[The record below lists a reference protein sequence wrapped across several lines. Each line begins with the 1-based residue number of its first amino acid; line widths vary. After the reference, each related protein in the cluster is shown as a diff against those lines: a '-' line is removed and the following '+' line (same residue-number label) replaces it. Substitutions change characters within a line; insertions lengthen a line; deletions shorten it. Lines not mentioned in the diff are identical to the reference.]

1 MIIQPKINMTIH
13 KPLSQIIAENQVLT
27 QETAMFLAHLD
38 AIHRI
43 ARKSRSGQKERK
55 VVAETPGG
63 TKINGVLSDKQ
74 IRRFFS
80 FLYLETSSNGK
91 PFITKEVFDIV
102 FANGLVIPDSPL
114 KEKYKINCTL
124 SSPRNQIDYAIHL
137 LMRIHKGGK
146 KAPYLKFFG
155 SYFKEYSDALASP
168 RKLEMLA
175 SNISGVKSPRCKIDF
190 EKYLPIIF
198 RDNSHLN

>member
-13 KPLSQIIAENQVLT
+13 KPLRQIIAENQVLT
-27 QETAMFLAHLD
+27 PENAKFLAHLD
-38 AIHRI
+38 AFHRI
-43 ARKSRSGQKERK
+43 ARKSRSGKKEWK

-63 TKINGVLSDKQ
+63 TKINGVLNDAE

-91 PFITKEVFDIV
+91 PFISKEVFDIV
-102 FANGLVIPDSPL
+102 FRNGLVIPDVPL
-114 KEKYKINCTL
+114 EKKYSINCSL

-175 SNISGVKSPRCKIDF
+175 SNISGVKSTRCKIDF
-190 EKYLPIIF
+190 DKYLPIIF
-198 RDNSHLN
+198 RDNRHLK

>member
-1 MIIQPKINMTIH
+1 MH
-13 KPLSQIIAENQVLT
+13 KPIRQIISENQLFT
-27 QETAMFLAHLD
+27 PKSAMFLTELNGLHKIL
-38 AIHRI
+38 RN
-43 ARKSRSGQKERK
+43 SRSVKEERK

-63 TKINGVLSDKQ
+63 TRISGVLSDKQ

-102 FANGLVIPDSPL
+102 FRNGLVIPDSPL
-114 KEKYKINCTL
+114 KEKYSINCSL
-124 SSPRNQIDYAIHL
+124 GSPRNQIDYAIHL

-155 SYFKEYSDALASP
+155 SYFEQYSDALVSP

-175 SNISGVKSPRCKIDF
+175 SNISGVKSTRCKIEF
-190 EKYLPIIF
+190 EKYLPVIF
-198 RDNSHLN
+198 KNNSCYFIK

>member
-1 MIIQPKINMTIH
+1 MIPNR
-13 KPLSQIIAENQVLT
+13 PLRQIIAENQVLT
-27 QETAMFLAHLD
+27 PENAMFLAHLD

-43 ARKSRSGQKERK
+43 VRKSRSGQEKWK

-63 TKINGVLSDKQ
+63 TRINGILSDAE

-80 FLYLETSSNGK
+80 FLYLEPSSNGK
-91 PFITKEVFDIV
+91 PFITKDVFDIV

-114 KEKYKINCTL
+114 KEKYSINCSL

-137 LMRIHKGGK
+137 VMRIHKGGK

-155 SYFKEYSDALASP
+155 SYFEQYSDALISP

-175 SNISGVKSPRCKIDF
+175 SNISGVKSTRCKIDF
-190 EKYLPIIF
+190 DKYLPIIF
-198 RDNSHLN
+198 RDNIHMD

>member
-1 MIIQPKINMTIH
+1 MHPY
-13 KPLSQIIAENQVLT
+13 KPLRQLITENQVLT
-27 QETAMFLAHLD
+27 PKNAMFLAHLD
-38 AIHRI
+38 AFHKIVRNV
-43 ARKSRSGQKERK
+43 RSGQEERK

-63 TKINGVLSDKQ
+63 TRINGVLSDED
-74 IRRFFS
+74 IRKLFS
-80 FLYLETSSNGK
+80 FLYLEPSSNGK
-91 PFITKEVFDIV
+91 PFISKEVFDIV
-102 FANGLVIPDSPL
+102 FANGLVIPDMPL
-114 KEKYKINCTL
+114 KKKYKINCSL

-155 SYFKEYSDALASP
+155 SYFEQYSDALVSP

-190 EKYLPIIF
+190 EKYMPVIF
-198 RDNSHLN
+198 KNNTCYFIK

>member
-1 MIIQPKINMTIH
+1 MITNR
-13 KPLSQIIAENQVLT
+13 PLRQIIAENQVFNPKS
-27 QETAMFLAHLD
+27 AMFLTELNGLHKIL
-38 AIHRI
+38 RN
-43 ARKSRSGQKERK
+43 SRSVQEERK

-63 TKINGVLSDKQ
+63 TRISGVLSDKQ

-91 PFITKEVFDIV
+91 PFISKEVFDIV
-102 FANGLVIPDSPL
+102 FRNGLVIPDVPL
-114 KEKYKINCTL
+114 KEKYSINCSL
-124 SSPRNQIDYAIHL
+124 GSPRNQIDYAIHL

-155 SYFKEYSDALASP
+155 SYFEQYSDALVSP

-175 SNISGVKSPRCKIDF
+175 SNISGVKSTRCKIEF
-190 EKYLPIIF
+190 EKYLPVI
-198 RDNSHLN
+198 L

>member
-1 MIIQPKINMTIH
+1 MITNR
-13 KPLSQIIAENQVLT
+13 PLRKIIAENQLFSPKS
-27 QETAMFLAHLD
+27 AMFLTELNGLHKIL
-38 AIHRI
+38 RN
-43 ARKSRSGQKERK
+43 SWSVQEERK
-55 VVAETPGG
+55 VVAETQGG
-63 TKINGVLSDKQ
+63 TRISGVLSDKQ

-80 FLYLETSSNGK
+80 FLYKETSSNGK

-102 FANGLVIPDSPL
+102 FANGLVIPDVPL
-114 KEKYKINCTL
+114 KEKYKINCSL

-155 SYFKEYSDALASP
+155 SYFEQYSDALVSP

-175 SNISGVKSPRCKIDF
+175 SNISGVKSPRCKINFD
-190 EKYLPIIF
+190 KYLPIVF
-198 RDNSHLN
+198 RDNS

>member
-1 MIIQPKINMTIH
+1 MHPY
-13 KPLSQIIAENQVLT
+13 KPLRQLITENQVLT
-27 QETAMFLAHLD
+27 PKNAMFLAHLD
-38 AIHRI
+38 AFHKIVRN
-43 ARKSRSGQKERK
+43 ARSVEEERK

-80 FLYLETSSNGK
+80 FLYLEPSSNGK
-91 PFITKEVFDIV
+91 PFISKEVFDIV
-102 FANGLVIPDSPL
+102 FANGLVIPNVPL
-114 KEKYKINCTL
+114 KKKYTINCSL

-155 SYFKEYSDALASP
+155 SYFEQYSDALVSP

-175 SNISGVKSPRCKIDF
+175 SNISGVKSTRCKIDF
-190 EKYLPIIF
+190 DKYLPIVF
-198 RDNSHLN
+198 RDNMD

>member
-1 MIIQPKINMTIH
+1 MIPNR
-13 KPLSQIIAENQVLT
+13 PLRQLIAENQVLT
-27 QETAMFLAHLD
+27 PENAMFLTELNGLD
-38 AIHRI
+38 KIL
-43 ARKSRSGQKERK
+43 RKERSGQEERK

-63 TKINGVLSDKQ
+63 TRISGVLSDKQ

-91 PFITKEVFDIV
+91 PFITKEVFDII
-102 FANGLVIPDSPL
+102 FRNGLVIPDVPL
-114 KEKYKINCTL
+114 KEKYSINCSL

-137 LMRIHKGGK
+137 LMQKNKGGK

-155 SYFKEYSDALASP
+155 SYFEQYSDALVSP

-175 SNISGVKSPRCKIDF
+175 SNISGVKSPRCKIEF

-198 RDNSHLN
+198 KNNSCYFIK

>member
-1 MIIQPKINMTIH
+1 MIPNR
-13 KPLSQIIAENQVLT
+13 PLRQLIAENQVFT
-27 QETAMFLAHLD
+27 QENAMFLAHLD

-43 ARKSRSGQKERK
+43 VRKSRSGQKERK
-55 VVAETPGG
+55 VVAETPAG
-63 TKINGVLSDKQ
+63 TRINGILSDKQ
-74 IRRFFS
+74 VRRFFS

-91 PFITKEVFDIV
+91 PFITKEVFDKI
-102 FANGLVIPDSPL
+102 FDNGLVIPDSPL
-114 KEKYKINCTL
+114 KEKYTINCSL

-155 SYFKEYSDALASP
+155 SYFIEYSDAIVSP

-175 SNISGVKSPRCKIDF
+175 SNISGVKSTRCKIDF
-190 EKYLPIIF
+190 EKYMPVIF
-198 RDNSHLN
+198 RDNSRLN

>member
-1 MIIQPKINMTIH
+1 MIMH
-13 KPLSQIIAENQVLT
+13 KPIRQIISENQLFT
-27 QETAMFLAHLD
+27 PKSAMFLTELNGLHKIL
-38 AIHRI
+38 RN
-43 ARKSRSGQKERK
+43 SRSVKEERK

-63 TKINGVLSDKQ
+63 TRISGVLSDKQ

-102 FANGLVIPDSPL
+102 FRNGLVIPDSPL
-114 KEKYKINCTL
+114 KEKYSINCSL
-124 SSPRNQIDYAIHL
+124 GSPRNQIDYAIHL

-155 SYFKEYSDALASP
+155 SYFEQYSDALVSP

-175 SNISGVKSPRCKIDF
+175 SNISGVKSTRCKIEF
-190 EKYLPIIF
+190 EKYLPVIF
-198 RDNSHLN
+198 KNNSCYFIK

>member
-1 MIIQPKINMTIH
+1 MHPY
-13 KPLSQIIAENQVLT
+13 KPLRQLITENQVLT
-27 QETAMFLAHLD
+27 PKNAMFLAHLD
-38 AIHRI
+38 AFHKIVRN
-43 ARKSRSGQKERK
+43 ARSGQEERK

-102 FANGLVIPDSPL
+102 FANGLVIPDVPL
-114 KEKYKINCTL
+114 KEKYKINCSL

-155 SYFKEYSDALASP
+155 SYFIEYSDAIVPP

-175 SNISGVKSPRCKIDF
+175 SNISGVKSTRCKIDF
-190 EKYLPIIF
+190 EKYCTCLLFLEIIAT
-198 RDNSHLN
+198 

>member
-13 KPLSQIIAENQVLT
+13 KPLRQIIAENQVLT

-91 PFITKEVFDIV
+91 PFISKEVFDIV
-102 FANGLVIPDSPL
+102 FAKGLVIPDVPL
-114 KEKYKINCTL
+114 EKKYKINCSL

-155 SYFKEYSDALASP
+155 SYFEQYSDALISP

-175 SNISGVKSPRCKIDF
+175 SNISGVKSTRCKIYFD
-190 EKYLPIIF
+190 KYLPIIF
-198 RDNSHLN
+198 RDNSHLK

>member
-1 MIIQPKINMTIH
+1 MIMH
-13 KPLSQIIAENQVLT
+13 KPIRQIITENQFFT
-27 QETAMFLAHLD
+27 PKNAMFLAELESL
-38 AIHRI
+38 HRI
-43 ARKSRSGQKERK
+43 LKKERSGQEERK

-63 TKINGVLSDKQ
+63 TRISGVLSDKQ

-102 FANGLVIPDSPL
+102 FKNGLTIPDVPL
-114 KEKYKINCTL
+114 KNKYSINCSL
-124 SSPRNQIDYAIHL
+124 GSPRNQIDYAIHL

-155 SYFKEYSDALASP
+155 SYFEQYSDALVSP

-175 SNISGVKSPRCKIDF
+175 SNITGVKSTRCKIDF
-190 EKYLPIIF
+190 DKYLPVIF
-198 RDNSHLN
+198 KNNSCYFIK

>member
-1 MIIQPKINMTIH
+1 MIPNR
-13 KPLSQIIAENQVLT
+13 PLRQIIAENQVLT
-27 QETAMFLAHLD
+27 PENAKLLANWD
-38 AIHRI
+38 AFHRI
-43 ARKSRSGQKERK
+43 IKNARSGQEERK

-80 FLYLETSSNGK
+80 FLYLEISSNGK
-91 PFITKEVFDIV
+91 PFICKEVFDIV
-102 FANGLVIPDSPL
+102 FSQGLVIPDVPL
-114 KEKYKINCTL
+114 KEKYKINCSL
-124 SSPRNQIDYAIHL
+124 GSPRNQIDYAIHL

-155 SYFKEYSDALASP
+155 SYFREYSNALASP

-190 EKYLPIIF
+190 DKYLPIVF
-198 RDNSHLN
+198 RDNRYMD